1 MSSNS
6 SEYESLVLATCA
18 DEWMR
23 NVLRLIRTQKSD
35 KAKQTIIDFLK
46 LTKSGEIEGLTV
58 VTKKDLINTWRRK
71 R

>member
-6 SEYESLVLATCA
+6 SEYESLVLATYA

-46 LTKSGEIEGLTV
+46 LAKSGEIESLTV
-58 VTKKDLINTWRRK
+58 VTKKDLIRTWK
-71 R
+71 K

>member
-1 MSSNS
+1 MINMRND
-6 SEYESLVLATCA
+6 EYESLVLATYA

-46 LTKSGEIEGLTV
+46 LAKNGEIEGLTV
-58 VTKKDLINTWRRK
+58 VTKKDLINTWK
-71 R
+71 K